1 MHILYVEFGYPHP
14 HGGGGAGTFVQL
26 AGRELVKRGH
36 QVSVIAAHCPQC
48 GEHQE
53 DEGVEIYRPQ
63 STGPLHWYASRVPLL
78 KILAMTIR
86 TLETGWRVARQI
98 DQIHQRQPIN
108 LIEFSDWGDVWHTLR
123 HTIPYIAHLHGSRYT
138 FLRMSGRPTNSG
150 DWLERRLGL
159 WCIRKADQIISPSQ
173 AMLDAVQEEAGI
185 KFPGAIVK
193 PYPLDPRLLE
203 ITNAE
208 SSSGRQNT
216 AKTIFFA
223 ARNDPVKGGDVLI
236 RAIPPIRQQYPDTKF
251 HFFGYEPTPEL
262 KEIAG
267 DSAVFKSFLPKNQLL
282 KEYAQ
287 SDICVIPSFWDNSPN
302 TIYEALASAKPV
314 IISRA
319 GGMPELVIE
328 GETGLLFNSGSSA
341 QLAEAI
347 KSLLANPS
355 KILSMGQAARKH
367 ILSISELSKDVDQ
380 RVEMYLRVCA
390 QSKIK
395 HSIRT
400 N

>member
-53 DEGVEIYRPQ
+53 DESVQIYRPQ

-78 KILAMTIR
+78 KILAMSIR
-86 TLETGWRVARQI
+86 TLEIGWRVARQI

-123 HTIPYIAHLHGSRYT
+123 HTIPYIVHLHGSRYT

-150 DWLERRLGL
+150 DWLERKIGL
-159 WCIRKADQIISPSQ
+159 WCIRKADQIVSPSQ
-173 AMLDAVQEEAGI
+173 AMLEAVQDEAGMV
-185 KFPGAIVK
+185 FPGAVVK
-193 PYPLDPRLLE
+193 PYPLDPRLLS
-203 ITNAE
+203 IPHTSTSTNDQQ
-208 SSSGRQNT
+208 ST
-216 AKTIFFA
+216 KIFFA

-236 RAIPPIRQQYPDTKF
+236 RAIPLIRRDFPNVKF
-251 HFFGYEPTPEL
+251 NFFGYQPSPEL
-262 KEIAG
+262 AALAG
-267 DSAVFKSFLPKNQLL
+267 EAASFNPFLPKEQLL
-282 KEYAQ
+282 QEYAQ

-314 IISRA
+314 VVSRA
-319 GGMPELVIE
+319 GGMPELVVE
-328 GETGLLFNSGSSA
+328 GETGFLFDPGSSEH
-341 QLAEAI
+341 LAEVI

-355 KILSMGQAARKH
+355 KILSMGQAARQH

-380 RVEMYLRVCA
+380 RVEIYLRLC
-390 QSKIK
+390 
-395 HSIRT
+395 H
-400 N
+400 